1 MPTYRA
7 QGVVLRTVKLGEAD
21 RIVTVL
27 TAERG
32 KIRAVAKGVRK
43 PGSKIG
49 ARLDPT
55 SHVSLQCYEGRD
67 LDTVTQVE
75 TIDAF
80 RTIREHYG
88 CLTHAIAMLE
98 AVDQI
103 TPDHEPNDV
112 VYRMLV
118 GALRTLDEQ
127 PNPLVAAAF
136 FWRLLSVEGFQPGL
150 EACVRCGAGAPFLA
164 FDPGEGGVLCGA
176 CAQFAGRRVEPAV
189 LTLLG
194 LIVDGEVRRALT
206 TEPGPVADEVERLA
220 VMTWEHHL
228 ERRLRSSALL

>member
-1 MPTYRA
+1 MPTYRD

-27 TAERG
+27 TVERG
-32 KIRAVAKGVRK
+32 KVRAVAKGVRK
-43 PGSKIG
+43 TGSKIG

-55 SHVSLQCYEGRD
+55 SHVVLQCYEGRN

-80 RTIREHYG
+80 RNVREHYG

-103 TPDHEPNDV
+103 TLEGEPNPV
-112 VYRMLV
+112 VYKMLV
-118 GALRTLDEQ
+118 GALRTLDET

-136 FWRLLSVEGFQPGL
+136 FWRLLSVEGFQPVL
-150 EACVRCGAGAPFLA
+150 DVCVRCGAAGPFPA
-164 FDPGEGGVLCGA
+164 FDPGEGGVVCRS
-176 CAQFAGRRVEPAV
+176 CAQFSGR
-189 LTLLG
+189 
-194 LIVDGEVRRALT
+194 
-206 TEPGPVADEVERLA
+206 
-220 VMTWEHHL
+220 
-228 ERRLRSSALL
+228 